1 MAQSADLILCE
12 KCFAMMPKG
21 SEFCAECGA
30 PLEDAPGIGG
40 SDQEVYPEL
49 AKANLHRMRKEYK
62 PAKDICLGILRRFP
76 NNASA
81 NTLLGDICVEQDDLE
96 QAAEWYELALDI
108 VPDSAADKAK
118 LDDVRAKLAEKEKA
132 VTVESL
138 GITHTNKPPY
148 VTIAAI
154 IVAVAIIGVAV
165 GMAVSGGNQKQ
176 AVGDKPI
183 LIGDKPQNS
192 STQPVQ
198 SDGPQTL
205 IKDPDLAAK
214 IAGELKLEDGRLV
227 YAEVGEKDKSVT
239 LTYLLKE
246 EEEWITRAK
255 LVQTV
260 FIHAPEAPTVTL
272 ILTREFKN
280 EDRHVVDRVKFTE
293 SQSPEWLQ
301 STGGTE
307 VALVEL
313 FFGKKIEP
321 PVVTPDPA
329 PTTDPNATGTSGT
342 QTTPPIGE
350 GTEQPEQ
357 NQNAEPP
364 PQGNGNAG
372 GEMGGA

>member
-132 VTVESL
+132 VTVENL

-183 LIGDKPQNS
+183 LIGDKPQNN

-255 LVQTV
+255 LVQTA

-301 STGGTE
+301 TTGGTE

-329 PTTDPNATGTSGT
+329 PTTDPNAGGT

-350 GTEQPEQ
+350 GTEQPDQ